1 MNEKGIIKNLAKSK
15 YKKSLSKHEEGIISS
30 GESRDDLSS
39 YLLNLERR
47 NPNSVISQNLD
58 ISMHVK
64 GNVLDNDVKT
74 SERLK
79 MALEQIEKHH
89 TQIRNALKQKQTNSR

>member
-1 MNEKGIIKNLAKSK
+1 MNKEGIIKSLAKHKKGIIA
-15 YKKSLSKHEEGIISS
+15 S
-30 GESRDDLSS
+30 GNSRDDLSS
-39 YLLNLERR
+39 YLLGLERR

-58 ISMHVK
+58 ISMHEK

-74 SERLK
+74 SERLEQL
-79 MALEQIEKHH
+79 ALEQIEKHH